1 MVSKMEI
8 LKVKK
13 FNPNNIV
20 KKKKKKKK
28 KYINNKLKLSLPHL
42 YHFLSL

>member
-28 KYINNKLKLSLPHL
+28 NI
-42 YHFLSL
+42 